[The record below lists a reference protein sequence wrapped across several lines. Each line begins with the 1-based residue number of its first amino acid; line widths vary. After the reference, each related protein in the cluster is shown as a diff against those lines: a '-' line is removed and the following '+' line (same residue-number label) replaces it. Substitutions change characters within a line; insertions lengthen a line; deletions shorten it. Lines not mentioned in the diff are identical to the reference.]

1 VSTERNLQV
10 GPVRAGLQ
18 RAQAL
23 PEELRR
29 VKTIRG
35 IATTHTQTWL
45 EIAAFVAVVMA
56 DAMGLVPLT
65 QTIFLLPLVWVSLRL
80 RREDCSTLG
89 FARPRQ
95 AWLAIAF
102 GAVAGVLLE
111 GFAMY
116 VTTPWISAQFGVAPD
131 YSQFDQL
138 RGNLPQLLL
147 FLALSWTLA
156 AFGEE
161 ICFRGFLMPRVASVL
176 GDGRVAWL
184 ASLLLCSALFGWGH
198 TEQGVSGWVQEGLSG
213 LLLGVLYLV
222 TGRNLWVPIVAHG
235 VSNTVA
241 FVLIYSGRYG
251 A

>member
-1 VSTERNLQV
+1 MN
-10 GPVRAGLQ
+10 P
-18 RAQAL
+18 
-23 PEELRR
+23 RR
-29 VKTIRG
+29 R
-35 IATTHTQTWL
+35 IATTHARTWL
-45 EIAAFVAVVMA
+45 EIVAFVAIVIA
-56 DAMGLVPLT
+56 DAVGLVPLT

-89 FARPRQ
+89 FARPRR
-95 AWLAIAF
+95 AWLAITF

-111 GFAMY
+111 GLATF
-116 VTTPWISAQFGVAPD
+116 VTTPWISTSFGVAPD

-176 GDGRVAWL
+176 GDGRAAWL
-184 ASLLLCSALFGWGH
+184 ASLVLCSALFGWGH
-198 TEQGVSGWVQEGLSG
+198 TEQGMSGWVQEGLSG

-235 VSNTVA
+235 VSNTLA
-241 FVLIYSGRYG
+241 FVLIYFGRYG